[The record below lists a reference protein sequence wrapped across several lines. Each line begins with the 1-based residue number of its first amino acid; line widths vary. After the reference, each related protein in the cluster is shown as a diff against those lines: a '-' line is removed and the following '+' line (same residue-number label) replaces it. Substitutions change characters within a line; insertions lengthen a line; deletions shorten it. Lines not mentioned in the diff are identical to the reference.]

1 MANPL
6 QVGQKAPDFSV
17 PGVVGQ
23 DERTYSLSDYLGKQN
38 VILVFY
44 VYDWTGI

>member
-1 MANPL
+1 MADPL
-6 QVGQKAPDFSV
+6 QVGQTAPDFSA

-23 DERTYSLSDYLGKQN
+23 DERMYSLADYLGKQN

-44 VYDWTGI
+44 VYDWTSI